1 MSCLTAR
8 AVVVPAVLPIKYFL
22 PQKFVE
28 IEDKSRALHRDN
40 NFSVAVPKNQTL
52 ILLGLK

>member
-52 ILLGLK
+52 